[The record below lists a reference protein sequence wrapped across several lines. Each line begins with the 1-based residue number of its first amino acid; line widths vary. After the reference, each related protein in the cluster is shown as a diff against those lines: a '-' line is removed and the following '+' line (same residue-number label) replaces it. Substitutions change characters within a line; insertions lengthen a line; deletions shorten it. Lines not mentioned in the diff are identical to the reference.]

1 MNIKAPGTYVILLLA
16 GICCFLLTVKNPR
29 HPCSST
35 EDSFG
40 DDIPGQHIR
49 LMNFAFSISRM
60 LGYTMEC
67 TSSPIHKLQIMTLEL
82 T

>member
-16 GICCFLLTVKNPR
+16 GICCFLLTVKNPG

-40 DDIPGQHIR
+40 DDITG
-49 LMNFAFSISRM
+49 LSYGA
-60 LGYTMEC
+60 
-67 TSSPIHKLQIMTLEL
+67 LEL
-82 T
+82 GDKN

>member
-40 DDIPGQHIR
+40 DDITG
-49 LMNFAFSISRM
+49 LSYGA
-60 LGYTMEC
+60 
-67 TSSPIHKLQIMTLEL
+67 LEL
-82 T
+82 GDKNDADNISG